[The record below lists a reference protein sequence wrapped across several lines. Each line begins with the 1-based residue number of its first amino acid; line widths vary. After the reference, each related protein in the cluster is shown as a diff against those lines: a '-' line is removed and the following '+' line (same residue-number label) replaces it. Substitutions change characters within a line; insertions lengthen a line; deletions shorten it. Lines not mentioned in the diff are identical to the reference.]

1 MNSNRDDEEQG
12 LSPDEL
18 MALLTG
24 KCPHEIQLHRAMAV
38 VGALVARQGGRM
50 ELDADELLVLGGRA
64 LRIETSPRTGKIELE
79 LMDAPAPEQKLPT
92 HTAPSTR
99 Q

>member
-1 MNSNRDDEEQG
+1 MSSNREEDEG

-18 MALLTG
+18 MALLLG
-24 KCPHEIQLHRAMAV
+24 KCPHEIQLHRVMAV
-38 VGALVARQGGRM
+38 LGALVARQGGRM
-50 ELDADELLVLGGRA
+50 ELDALELHVLGGRA